1 MAPTGAQSRTS
12 TEVTEI
18 DTMREQLRNTAR
30 PGRRLVL
37 AAGIVAAVAATAAC
51 GGSSSTG
58 AAGSASAA
66 GGSGKAVK
74 LALTAYSTPQ
84 VAYEEIIPAF
94 QKTDA
99 GKNVTFSQSYGASGA
114 QSRAIAAGLPTDVAA
129 LSLAPDVDKLVD
141 AGLVDKG
148 WASVGQYKGFV
159 TNSVVALI
167 VRKGNPKGIKT
178 WDDLAKPGVQVVVPN
193 PFTSG
198 GAKWDVM
205 AAYGAQIKLG
215 KSEDEAIAWLKTMY
229 KNVVSQDKDARTS
242 LQTFS
247 GGKGDVLLGYEN
259 EAITAQQKGE
269 AVNYVLPDQTILIQN
284 PAAVISKSK
293 NVDTAKAFVDFLT
306 TDEAQK
312 IYAAHGYR
320 PVNPALVDATKFPTP
335 AGQFTIDD
343 LGGWSG
349 VNKKFFDPEGSV
361 LAEIEKSLGVTTG

>member
-1 MAPTGAQSRTS
+1 
-12 TEVTEI
+12 
-18 DTMREQLRNTAR
+18 MREQLRNTAR
-30 PGRRLVL
+30 PVGRRLVL

-58 AAGSASAA
+58 AATGSAGASA
-66 GGSGKAVK
+66 GSGKAVK

-129 LSLAPDVDKLVD
+129 LSLAPDIDKLVD

-178 WDDLAKPGVQVVVPN
+178 WDDLTKPGVQVVVPN

-205 AAYGAQIKLG
+205 AAYGAQLKLG
-215 KSEDEAIAWLKTMY
+215 KTDAQAIEWLKSMY
-229 KNVVSQDKDARTS
+229 KNVVSQDKDARSS

-269 AVNYVLPDQTILIQN
+269 ALDYVVPDQTILIQN
-284 PAAVISKSK
+284 PAAVISTSK
-293 NVDTAKAFVDFLT
+293 NADTAKAFVDFLT

-312 IYAAHGYR
+312 IYASHGYR
-320 PVNPALVDATKFPTP
+320 PVNPALVDATTFPTP
-335 AGQFTIDD
+335 SALFTIDD
-343 LGGWSG
+343 LGGWSA
-349 VNKKFFDPEGSV
+349 VNKKFFDPEGSI
-361 LAEIEKSLGVTTG
+361 LADIEKSLGVTTG